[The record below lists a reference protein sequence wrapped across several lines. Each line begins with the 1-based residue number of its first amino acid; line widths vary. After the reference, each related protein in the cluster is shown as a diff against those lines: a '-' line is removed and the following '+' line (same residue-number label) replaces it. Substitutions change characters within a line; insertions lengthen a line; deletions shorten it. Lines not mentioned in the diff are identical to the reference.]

1 MKAVTWILRILSTLT
16 FVYMCY
22 LVYEALRGS
31 WEWDETYVFIVI
43 VFRLLSFIVFFLAI
57 MIMTGLAT
65 AFLGGYQPND
75 LVVGLYNTLILK
87 MWYMQPYGVTDPL
100 TTIEDVFT
108 HFGTSFITLID
119 HLWNTLFIFLYF
131 LAAGIGVAM
140 FLQSLVRMEH
150 KYVAG
155 AFTSI
160 QCVII
165 LAAARIS
172 FQEATIGIPGRI
184 LQFPSDFI
192 AYIEDP
198 MFTLALISFAYLEIS
213 YQMIY
218 SYSVGK
224 PVEDREETLKKQLL
238 TLRQAT
244 RKQDAIE
251 KGEKVSTTAMSRSS
265 GATAFSFLREAIE
278 RKVLGDK
285 DVLENLDAVSD
296 VRRLQTFVDELLSE
310 DPKAR
315 DELTAKAAAPSGS
328 YVISST
334 LLGSAMRFLLVLTL
348 SFVLMNPQLLFS
360 GLSLPP
366 GIANSAEITQPEIV
380 LLFLVPITLMFVF
393 VSMVIGWASKR
404 EDVEETREEREARK
418 RREKEAKK
426 KRKEAAIARKKRE
439 KARKKREVKEG
450 EPDEWDKALEEA
462 FRR

>member
-1 MKAVTWILRILSTLT
+1 MS
-16 FVYMCY
+16 Y
-22 LVYEALRGS
+22 LVYEALRGY
-31 WEWDETYVFIVI
+31 WEWDQTYEFVVI
-43 VFRLLSFIVFFLAI
+43 VFRLLCFLVFFLAI
-57 MIMTGLAT
+57 MIMTGLAM
-65 AFLGGYQPND
+65 AFVGSEALNN

-87 MWYMQPYGVTDPL
+87 MWYMQPYGVGDPL
-100 TTIEDVFT
+100 TTIQEVFT
-108 HFGTSFITLID
+108 NIGMRFFTLLED
-119 HLWNTLFIFLYF
+119 LWVSLFIFLYF

-155 AFTSI
+155 AFISI

-165 LAAARIS
+165 IAAARMF
-172 FQEATIGIPGRI
+172 FQEEFIPIPGKV
-184 LQFPSDFI
+184 LNFPSDFVLFI
-192 AYIEDP
+192 GDP
-198 MFTLALISFAYLEIS
+198 MFTLALVSFAYLELS

-238 TLRQAT
+238 ALRQAT

-251 KGEKVSTTAMSRSS
+251 KGKTVSTTAMSRSS

-310 DPKAR
+310 DPTAR
-315 DELTAKAAAPSGS
+315 DELTAKAAAPPSS

-334 LLGSAMRFLLVLTL
+334 LLGSVMRFLLVITLT
-348 SFVLMNPQLLFS
+348 FVLMNPELIFA

-366 GIANSAEITQPEIV
+366 GIANSAEIVQPEVV
-380 LLFLVPITLMFVF
+380 LLFLVPISLVFVF
-393 VSMVIGWASKR
+393 IAMVIGWMSKR
-404 EDVEETREEREARK
+404 EDAEETREERDARK
-418 RREKEAKK
+418 QREKEAKK
-426 KRKEAAIARKKRE
+426 RKKE
-439 KARKKREVKEG
+439 IAKARKKREAARKKRDFKEG

-462 FRR
+462 FKR

>member
-1 MKAVTWILRILSTLT
+1 
-16 FVYMCY
+16 
-22 LVYEALRGS
+22 
-31 WEWDETYVFIVI
+31 
-43 VFRLLSFIVFFLAI
+43 
-57 MIMTGLAT
+57 MTGLAA
-65 AFLGGYQPND
+65 AFLGGANLD
-75 LVVGLYNTLILK
+75 ALVVGLYNTLILK
-87 MWYMQPYGVTDPL
+87 LWYLQPYGGANPL
-100 TTIEDVFT
+100 TNIGEIFSQ
-108 HFGTSFITLID
+108 FGVSFMLILMN
-119 HLWNTLFIFLYF
+119 LWNSLFIFLYF

-160 QCVII
+160 QCVIVI
-165 LAAARIS
+165 AAARIF
-172 FQEATIGIPGRI
+172 FQSAVIAIPGRI
-184 LQFPSDFI
+184 LHFPSDFLV
-192 AYIEDP
+192 YIGDS
-198 MFTLALISFAYLEIS
+198 MFTLALVSFAYLEIS

-238 TLRQAT
+238 ALRQAT

-310 DPKAR
+310 DPKAK

-334 LLGSAMRFLLVLTL
+334 LLGSAMRFLLVVTIA
-348 SFVLMNPQLLFS
+348 FVLMNPELLFA

-366 GIANSAEITQPEIV
+366 GIANSAEITQPEVV
-380 LLFLVPITLMFVF
+380 LLFLVPITLVFVF
-393 VSMVIGWASKR
+393 VSMIIGWVSKR

-418 RREKEAKK
+418 LREKEAKK
-426 KRKEAAIARKKRE
+426 KRKEAAKARKKRE
-439 KARKKREVKEG
+439 KARKKRESKEG
-450 EPDEWDKALEEA
+450 GPDEWDRALDEV
-462 FRR
+462 FKR